1 MIPVIVENPS
11 SFTIETGLIECPNDG
26 CGGLMHVSMYECGD
40 CMNEDSFFVS
50 KSQRVLTSTRRS
62 FNIGY

>member
-1 MIPVIVENPS
+1 MIPAIVVSPT
-11 SFTIETGLIECPNDG
+11 SFTIKTRLIECPNVG

-50 KSQRVLTSTRRS
+50 KSQRVLTSTRRY
-62 FNIGY
+62 FNYGN